1 MPLLAA
7 LAAWLAW
14 LGRQGTRAVAASLFI
29 GVMLPP
35 LAALLKPAFAYA
47 LFALLCLAFL
57 RVDPEEVR
65 RHFTRPVRIAAAA
78 VWMMLATPA
87 LIGLTL
93 VALEMEHRL
102 PGLYVAMILQ
112 AAAPPVISAPTLAAL
127 MGLDSALSLAT
138 LVVCTAVTP
147 FTAPAFVALFVG
159 GGIALSPVELG
170 AKLLGM
176 LAGAAIVAT
185 LIRRFAGQPWIDAR
199 MAHIDGL
206 SVIALFVFA
215 VALMDGMLA
224 SIINE
229 PLKVLALTLL
239 SFGLSFGLAAMTT
252 LVFARFGMSQALALG
267 LAAGNRNM
275 GLMLAAAGAAVPE
288 LTWLYF
294 AIAQFPIYLM
304 PAMLKPLAQRA
315 VPKKP
320 APDLIRGG
328 SRFSDSD
335 HAQTR

>member
-1 MPLLAA
+1 MQPFAA
-7 LAAWLAW
+7 LAAALAW

-35 LAALLKPAFAYA
+35 LAALLKPVFAFA

-57 RVDPEEVR
+57 RVDPVEVR
-65 RHFTRPVRIAAAA
+65 RHFARPALVAAAA
-78 VWMMLATPA
+78 AWMMLATPV
-87 LIGLTL
+87 LIGGTL
-93 VALEMEHRL
+93 LALNMADHL

-127 MGLDSALSLAT
+127 MGLDAALSLAT

-147 FTAPAFVALFVG
+147 LTAPVFAALFVG
-159 GGIALSPVELG
+159 TGMALSPVALG
-170 AKLLGM
+170 AKLLAM
-176 LAGAAIVAT
+176 LAGAAIVAALT
-185 LIRRFAGQPWIDAR
+185 RRIAGQDWIDRR

-206 SVIALFVFA
+206 SVIALFFFA
-215 VALMDGMLA
+215 VALMDGVLV
-224 SIINE
+224 SILRE
-229 PLKVLALTLL
+229 PLKVLGLTAL
-239 SFGLSFGLAAMTT
+239 SFGLSLGLAALTA
-252 LVFARFGMSQALALG
+252 LVFARLGGSQALALG

-304 PAMLKPLAQRA
+304 PAMLKPLARRVA
-315 VPKKP
+315 PPP
-320 APDLIRGG
+320 A
-328 SRFSDSD
+328 
-335 HAQTR
+335 A